1 MKKYLFLCLAAIVGM
16 LAFTSCGDDDEIKIT
31 NPDDVDV
38 EVGKAKFTETADQM
52 MLSYTIRI
60 ENIVVPAKTIANFN
74 KDDKCTSFYTEYTL
88 PSEEMAKQC
97 YEENKADA
105 DEDDTTEYSYK
116 GNVYTEDD
124 TAEHKGESKDELR
137 AEFKLMESMFSK

>member
-31 NPDDVDV
+31 NPDKDVDV

-60 ENIVVPAKTIANFN
+60 ENIVVPAKTIANFQG
-74 KDDKCTSFYTEYTL
+74 DKCIRFYTEYTF
-88 PSEEMAKQC
+88 PSEAMAKQC

-105 DEDDTTEYSYK
+105 DEHDTTVYSYK
-116 GNVYTEDD
+116 GKVYTEDD
-124 TAEHKGESKDELR
+124 TAEHEGESKDELR
-137 AEFKLMESMFSK
+137 AEFKIMESMFSK

>member
-31 NPDDVDV
+31 NPDKDVDV
-38 EVGKAKFTETADQM
+38 EIGKAKFTETADQM

-60 ENIVVPAKTIANFN
+60 ENIVVPAKTIANFQG
-74 KDDKCTSFYTEYTL
+74 DKCIRFYTEYTF

-97 YEENKADA
+97 YDENKADA
-105 DEDDTTEYSYK
+105 DEDDTTVYSYK
-116 GNVYTEDD
+116 GKVYTEDD

-137 AEFKLMESMFSK
+137 AEFKLMEAMFSK